1 MKVGNF
7 MMTSKEF
14 IESQKECA
22 RMLGMSLGEY
32 QEYCTNLK
40 VPYDIKSKN
49 DNNNYFSDLMKYF
62 NIDKF
67 MLKKEKNEVN

>member
-1 MKVGNF
+1 

-22 RMLGMSLGEY
+22 KMLGMSLSEY

-40 VPYDIKSKN
+40 VPNDIKSEN
-49 DNNNYFSDLMKYF
+49 NNNNYSDDLMKYF
-62 NIDKF
+62 KIDKS
-67 MLKKEKNEVN
+67 MLKTEKESK